1 MLLAQKDWPNTWYV
15 VYSTVTR
22 VESAEER
29 QERLA
34 RRLVFNG
41 ATWPTTIPCTVT
53 GDDDVTVSDTS
64 KLFSHTSL
72 QESTATVYTCK
83 LQCYSYEAE
92 CTCRCVHD
100 VIKRIVKCMASLTFY
115 RLHIA
120 KSTLLCTLDIAK
132 MKYSLNITPFC
143 SQLIPGICM

>member
-1 MLLAQKDWPNTWYV
+1 MLLARKAWRNTWHV
-15 VYSTVTR
+15 VYSMATT

-41 ATWPTTIPCTVT
+41 ETWPTTIPCTVT
-53 GDDDVTVSDTS
+53 GEDNVKASDTS

-72 QESTATVYTCK
+72 QEGIATVYTCK
-83 LQCYSYEAE
+83 LQCYSHKAD
-92 CTCRCVHD
+92 CTCQCVHD
-100 VIKRIVKCMASLTFY
+100 VIKHIAKCMASITFY

-120 KSTLLCTLDIAK
+120 KSTYYVLLILLK
-132 MKYSLNITPFC
+132 
-143 SQLIPGICM
+143 

>member
-1 MLLAQKDWPNTWYV
+1 MLLAQKDWPNTWHV
-15 VYSTVTR
+15 VYSMAIR

-41 ATWPTTIPCTVT
+41 ETWSTTIPCTVT
-53 GDDDVTVSDTS
+53 GEDDATASDTS
-64 KLFSHTSL
+64 KLFSNTSL
-72 QESTATVYTCK
+72 QEGTAH
-83 LQCYSYEAE
+83 EAE

-100 VIKRIVKCMASLTFY
+100 VIKRIAKCMASLTFY

-120 KSTLLCTLDIAK
+120 KSTYYVLLILLK
-132 MKYSLNITPFC
+132 
-143 SQLIPGICM
+143 

>member
-1 MLLAQKDWPNTWYV
+1 MLLAQKDWPNKWHV
-15 VYSTVTR
+15 VYSMATR

-41 ATWPTTIPCTVT
+41 ETWPTIIPCTVT
-53 GDDDVTVSDTS
+53 GEDDVTVSDTS

-72 QESTATVYTCK
+72 QEGTATVYKCK
-83 LQCYSYEAE
+83 LQCYSHEAE
-92 CTCRCVHD
+92 CTCQCVHD
-100 VIKRIVKCMASLTFY
+100 VIKRISKCMASLTFY

-120 KSTLLCTLDIAK
+120 KSTYYVLLILLK
-132 MKYSLNITPFC
+132 
-143 SQLIPGICM
+143 